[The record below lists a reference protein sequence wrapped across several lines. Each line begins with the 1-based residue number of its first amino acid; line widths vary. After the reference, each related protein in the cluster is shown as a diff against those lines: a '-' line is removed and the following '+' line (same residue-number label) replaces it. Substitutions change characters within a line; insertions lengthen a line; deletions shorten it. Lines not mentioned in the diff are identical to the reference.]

1 MRSVTLI
8 ALLVV
13 LTVVGQAAGQQPA
26 PNNDQDTRLGLIA
39 NQIGVPPVP
48 GGIPV
53 VGIGSQFPGG
63 FPGRDTGCWCQ
74 PVNQVCTNLRPE
86 NLDLV
91 TRIINRPGSPGSRL
105 PGGGGA
111 NGCNED
117 QRVCCP
123 NNGGFPGGNPDFPGQ
138 GGFPGQSGALSA
150 FCGSRQSFGLP
161 AAISPTADFGEY
173 PWMAVVLGPGQSYV
187 SGGVLIDN
195 GWVLTTAH
203 KLAQTQG
210 LEVRLGDYDVS
221 QANDIPQFPPFASP
235 VANVIVHPNYNPQTL
250 ANDVALLRLAQP
262 VNRQQYRH
270 ITPACLPSPGQSFAG
285 QRCFV
290 TGWGKDAFGPG
301 SFQQLLQEVDVP
313 VLDSSRC
320 ESLLKNTR
328 LGPSFRLDKRSFV
341 CAGGER
347 DKDSCQGDG
356 GSPMVCGQGNG
367 GWTVAGL
374 VAWGV
379 GCGQENVPGVYVN
392 VASYANFI
400 RQNVN

>member
-1 MRSVTLI
+1 MQAALSVTLI

-91 TRIINRPGSPGSRL
+91 TRIINRGEARTAVTKISGFAAPTTEDFRGEIPTSPDKEASL
-105 PGGGGA
+105 
-111 NGCNED
+111 
-117 QRVCCP
+117 
-123 NNGGFPGGNPDFPGQ
+123 
-138 GGFPGQSGALSA
+138 
-150 FCGSRQSFGLP
+150 
-161 AAISPTADFGEY
+161 ADFGEY

-347 DKDSCQGDG
+347 DKDSCQ
-356 GSPMVCGQGNG
+356 
-367 GWTVAGL
+367 
-374 VAWGV
+374 
-379 GCGQENVPGVYVN
+379 
-392 VASYANFI
+392 
-400 RQNVN
+400 